1 MAMPSLCR
9 SKMLSR
15 SNSAIA
21 PNTVSIN
28 RPCGVVVSILSLR
41 LMNSTPLSDSS
52 AVIASRSRTFRAIR
66 EILSTMTTSPERI
79 KAIIFWYSSLA
90 FVLLADV
97 YTSLV
102 DGKLINMVEGYDA
115 KTGDAVTLNFGTV
128 TPLTGKSKG
137 AVYAYKASTTN
148 NAEYEWDA
156 TNTANY
162 VTVLLGTD
170 ITAGTYLINS
180 KPFSAG
186 VKFIYTVKNGNGD
199 IIGVTV
205 KEGKVESTYYA
216 VMNAAAEVA
225 SVVVTDDADV
235 SVGTDVLMVS
245 KVTGTTVKDYNL
257 VPGAFYTFSETD
269 GIYTMKAYTATGK
282 ATSVIANGTLTRGN
296 IVISDTA
303 RYIAAGFEG
312 DLALNVLDSVVIDL
326 TDTGK
331 GFASAKDLY
340 DAGYNAYTV
349 SVIYDESTAITKG
362 NVAYIY
368 VLGANV

>member
-1 MAMPSLCR
+1 M
-9 SKMLSR
+9 
-15 SNSAIA
+15 
-21 PNTVSIN
+21 
-28 RPCGVVVSILSLR
+28 
-41 LMNSTPLSDSS
+41 
-52 AVIASRSRTFRAIR
+52 
-66 EILSTMTTSPERI
+66 
-79 KAIIFWYSSLA
+79 
-90 FVLLADV
+90 LLADV

-205 KEGKVESTYYA
+205 KEGKQKVESTYYA

-245 KVTGTTVKDYNL
+245 KVTGTTVNADNKTVETFEGYVGSTKVTGTTVKDYNL